1 MSEFGKAFN
10 AARKSG
16 KKVFTF
22 NGKKYN
28 TKLAADTPKK
38 APIPSAAPR
47 GPKSGK
53 PTKAPP
59 KQSAAGGRATTA
71 TKQSAPGG
79 RATARRQNTFDKMKS
94 GMDNPA
100 KKEGLIKKLRMG
112 VVKKYQSK
120 GK

>member
-79 RATARRQNTFDKMKS
+79 RATKSPAKS
-94 GMDNPA
+94 GAQPSRAAANAQERRYKNDDIRSFR
-100 KKEGLIKKLRMG
+100 KRK
-112 VVKKYQSK
+112 
-120 GK
+120 